1 MLEKLVM
8 NTSSSLFFTK
18 VGLIPLLLKNFKL
31 ITSEEIFKE
40 LKEGDQTGYKDAKI
54 VMQYLNEK
62 RVEVIKAK
70 KTKGI
75 AEEFKIKSID
85 ASVISLAQELNCF
98 LATEDRQIEK
108 ICLITQTRITNT
120 ALLIYFLLRHN
131 KINDDRA
138 LLLLELLVRN
148 GYNKEIC
155 LKIKEK
161 IIQGAQKATD

>member
-18 VGLIPLLLKNFKL
+18 VGLIPLLFKNFKL

-40 LKEGDQTGYKDAKI
+40 LKEGGQIGYKDAKI
-54 VMQYLNEK
+54 VMQYMNEK
-62 RVEVIKAK
+62 KIEIIKTK
-70 KTKGI
+70 KTQSI
-75 AEEFKIKSID
+75 AKEFKIKNID
-85 ASVISLAQELNCF
+85 ASVISLAQESNCF

-108 ICLITQTRITNT
+108 ICLITQTHITNT
-120 ALLIYFLLRHN
+120 ALLIYLLWQQN

-161 IIQGAQKATD
+161 IIQGEKNV